1 MSLIEAFDI
10 HRGELISLVGGG
22 GKSSLMFGLAQS
34 WPGRVVLTTTTR
46 LFRAQVGRAQSW
58 VTLKNIGQLGEKLAR
73 HRSCL
78 VVGPADVHER
88 DKVTGVSA
96 DWPARL
102 LARPDVEIV
111 VVEADGS
118 RRRPVKA
125 PAEHEPMIPPETTLG
140 IIVVG
145 IDALER
151 PIAEVAHRPQLVC
164 GLTGLSPEQ
173 NLTPAALTKL
183 LTDQNGGL
191 KGMPPGARI
200 AICLNKIETPPRA
213 AAAAAVADQLL
224 LHEPIERVVL
234 TSLQAEIAVRRVFV
248 KP

>member
-1 MSLIEAFDI
+1 MNLIEAFAI
-10 HRGELISLVGGG
+10 HRGELIALVGGG

-46 LFRAQVGRAQSW
+46 LFRAQVRQARSW
-58 VTLKNIGQLGEKLAR
+58 VTIKKIDQLDQKLAR

-78 VVGPADVHER
+78 VVGPADVHEH
-88 DKVTGVSA
+88 DKVLGVSA
-96 DWPARL
+96 DWPARF
-102 LARPDVEIV
+102 LARPNVEIV

-125 PAEHEPMIPPETTLG
+125 PAAHEPVIPPETTLG

-151 PIAEVAHRPQLVC
+151 PIVEVAHRPQLVC
-164 GLTGLSPEQ
+164 DLTGLSPQQ

-191 KGMPPGARI
+191 KGMPPKARV
-200 AICLNKIETPPRA
+200 AVCLNKIETAQRH
-213 AAAAAVADQLL
+213 AAAVAAADQLL
-224 LHEPIERVVL
+224 IHAQVERVVL
-234 TSLQAEIAVRRVFV
+234 TSMRPEIAIRHVFV